1 MTSRDFVYFIQGM
14 FELNDIKT
22 LDETQV
28 TTIKNHLKLVFLYD
42 IDPSYTDNK
51 ILQHIMQNVHDGK
64 DPMDG
69 VSAKLKNDWPDLS
82 STRPTDD
89 VRLKC

>member
-1 MTSRDFVYFIQGM
+1 MKADQFCYWLQGI
-14 FELNDIKT
+14 FEGNNITK
-22 LDETQV
+22 LDEEQV

-69 VSAKLKNDWPDLS
+69 VTASLKNEWPDLS
-82 STRPTDD
+82 STRPTNE

>member
-1 MTSRDFVYFIQGM
+1 MRSRDFAYWLQGI
-14 FELNDIKT
+14 FEGNDVKT

-28 TTIKNHLKLVFLYD
+28 QSIKNHLKLVFLYD
-42 IDPSYTDNK
+42 IDPSYTDNQ

-69 VSAKLKNDWPDLS
+69 INASFKSKESNLDIINGGIM
-82 STRPTDD
+82 
-89 VRLKC
+89 KC